1 MRRKGIATPQLGRT
15 CNERLPFRHNS
26 WEPRSIVRPIFAKK
40 PGLSMPKRYTICSC
54 INRAN
59 RKDGSGQKYFIRASA
74 PSSNRH
80 ASTSARRP
88 RHSSVASLDRLSYR
102 GRSQPWTQA
111 RAAARAFAR
120 HVGLPLQPLTVLV
133 YFCQHAFAHGLGGP
147 CAARNDANKISTAGT
162 TSITNRFFSLSMVK
176 TSLKIWHP
184 LWTLS

>member
-1 MRRKGIATPQLGRT
+1 MPLR
-15 CNERLPFRHNS
+15 NS
-26 WEPRSIVRPIFAKK
+26 G
-40 PGLSMPKRYTICSC
+40 GLVTKRYFSGTIRG
-54 INRAN
+54 NREVLFALYSP
-59 RKDGSGQKYFIRASA
+59 GSPGSRCRNAIQYVAASIA
-74 PSSNRH
+74 ETARTAAVRNISFVPQHRH
-80 ASTSARRP
+80 RIDTHRP
-88 RHSSVASLDRLSYR
+88 PR
-102 GRSQPWTQA
+102 WTQA